1 MPYYLHMSTC
11 ADGRKELGT
20 RVSATE
26 LHRRTAEVLRLIRQ
40 GRTVEVT
47 FGHFAEVQAR
57 LVPATAEAPRE
68 T

>member
-1 MPYYLHMSTC
+1 MRTTVQG
-11 ADGRKELGT
+11 DREELGA

-26 LHRRTAEVLRLIRQ
+26 LHRRTAEVLHLIRQ
-40 GRTVEVT
+40 GRTIDIT